1 MFNLATISAWETPE
15 VVYLRMCGRVVVSLA
30 WRWETRAFQQK
41 SSEQCG

>member
-1 MFNLATISAWETPE
+1 MVPPRAEDIPTPE